1 MANTIKVGKGSSKYE
16 VIISKNALTKSN
28 LTPQIKSSKNILIVT
43 DSGIPKK
50 YIKELKAKINNN
62 KNIYT
67 HELPQGETSKSA
79 NEYLNLLEKLA
90 KLKFDRSDL
99 MIALGGGMVGDITG
113 FTAASYLRGIDFIQI
128 PTSLLAQVDSS
139 VGGKT
144 AINIERGKNLVG
156 AFYNPKLVLIS
167 TSFLE
172 TLPNNQFRSG
182 LGEIVK
188 YSLLGNKKIR
198 SILEN
203 NSKEIQKKDPIVMEN
218 LVSESI
224 KTKAKIVTKDEKENG
239 IRAILNL
246 GHTFGHAIEA
256 FKKYKGITHG
266 QAVIYGIQIIARI
279 SYLEGLIDQ
288 SKYKD
293 LDNTIHSLEL
303 DTDFQ
308 KFKYQDLKKF
318 IMNDKKVTGGK
329 LNLIMLD
336 KNLNGFKTNKFD
348 SKNLPKAFKLN

>member
-28 LTPQIKSSKNILIVT
+28 LAPQIKSSKNILIVT

-50 YIKELKAKINNN
+50 YIKELKAKISNN

-198 SILEN
+198 SILKN
-203 NSKEIQKKDPIVMEN
+203 NSKEIQKKDSIVMEN
-218 LVSESI
+218 LISESI

>member
-28 LTPQIKSSKNILIVT
+28 LAPQIKSSKNILIVT

-50 YIKELKAKINNN
+50 YIKELKTKIGNN
-62 KNIYT
+62 KNIYIY
-67 HELPQGETSKSA
+67 ELPQGETSKSA

-172 TLPNNQFRSG
+172 TLPDNQFRSG

-203 NSKEIQKKDPIVMEN
+203 NSKEIQKKDSIVMEN

-279 SYLEGLIDQ
+279 SYLEGLIDE

-293 LDNTIHSLEL
+293 LDNTIHSLKL

-348 SKNLPKAFKLN
+348 SKNLSKAFKLN

>member
-28 LTPQIKSSKNILIVT
+28 LAPQIKSSKNILIVT

-50 YIKELKAKINNN
+50 YIKELKAKISNN

-203 NSKEIQKKDPIVMEN
+203 NSKEIQKKDPIVMES

-279 SYLEGLIDQ
+279 SYLEGLIDK
-288 SKYKD
+288 SKYKG

-318 IMNDKKVTGGK
+318 IMNDKKVTAGK

>member
-28 LTPQIKSSKNILIVT
+28 LAPQIKSSKNILIVT

-50 YIKELKAKINNN
+50 YIKELKAKISNN

-172 TLPNNQFRSG
+172 TLSNNQFRSG

-256 FKKYKGITHG
+256 FKKYKGIAHG

-308 KFKYQDLKKF
+308 KFKYRDLKKF
-318 IMNDKKVTGGK
+318 IMNDKKVTQGK

-348 SKNLPKAFKLN
+348 SKNLSKAFKLN

>member
-28 LTPQIKSSKNILIVT
+28 LAPQIKSSKNILIVT

-50 YIKELKAKINNN
+50 YIKELRTKISNN

-172 TLPNNQFRSG
+172 TLSNNQFRSG

-218 LVSESI
+218 LISESI

-308 KFKYQDLKKF
+308 KFKYRDLKKF
-318 IMNDKKVTGGK
+318 IMNDKKVTQGK

-348 SKNLPKAFKLN
+348 SKNLSKAFKLN

>member
-16 VIISKNALTKSN
+16 VIISKNALTKYN
-28 LTPQIKSSKNILIVT
+28 LAPQIKSSKNILIVT

-50 YIKELKAKINNN
+50 YIKELKAKISNN

-172 TLPNNQFRSG
+172 TLPKNQFRSG

-203 NSKEIQKKDPIVMEN
+203 NSKEIQEKDPIVMEN
-218 LVSESI
+218 LISESI

-288 SKYKD
+288 TKYKD

-336 KNLNGFKTNKFD
+336 ENLNGFKTNKFD

>member
-203 NSKEIQKKDPIVMEN
+203 NFKEIQKRDPIVMEN

-266 QAVIYGIQIIARI
+266 QAVVYGIQIIARI

>member
-28 LTPQIKSSKNILIVT
+28 LAPQIKSSKNILIVT

-50 YIKELKAKINNN
+50 YIKELRAKISNN

-293 LDNTIHSLEL
+293 LDNTIHSLGL
-303 DTDFQ
+303 DADFQ

-336 KNLNGFKTNKFD
+336 KNLHGFKTNKFD
-348 SKNLPKAFKLN
+348 SKNLSKAFKLN

>member
-1 MANTIKVGKGSSKYE
+1 MANTIKVGKGSSRYE

-28 LTPQIKSSKNILIVT
+28 LAPQIKSSKNILIVT

-50 YIKELKAKINNN
+50 YIKELRAKIDNN

-172 TLPNNQFRSG
+172 TLSNNQFRSG

-218 LVSESI
+218 LISESI

-308 KFKYQDLKKF
+308 KFKYRDLKKF
-318 IMNDKKVTGGK
+318 IMNDKKVTQGK

-348 SKNLPKAFKLN
+348 SKNLSKAFKLN

>member
-28 LTPQIKSSKNILIVT
+28 LAPQIKSSKNILIVT

-50 YIKELKAKINNN
+50 YIKELRAKISNN

-172 TLPNNQFRSG
+172 TLSNNQFRSG

-218 LVSESI
+218 LISESI

-293 LDNTIHSLEL
+293 LDNTIHSLGL

-308 KFKYQDLKKF
+308 KFKYRDLKKF
-318 IMNDKKVTGGK
+318 IMNDKKVTQGK

-348 SKNLPKAFKLN
+348 SKNLSKAFKLN

>member
-266 QAVIYGIQIIARI
+266 QAVVYGIQIIARI

>member
-28 LTPQIKSSKNILIVT
+28 LAPQIKSSKNILIVT

-50 YIKELKAKINNN
+50 YIKELKAKISNN

-256 FKKYKGITHG
+256 FMKYKGITHG

-336 KNLNGFKTNKFD
+336 ENLNGFKTNKFD

>member
-1 MANTIKVGKGSSKYE
+1 M
-16 VIISKNALTKSN
+16 
-28 LTPQIKSSKNILIVT
+28 
-43 DSGIPKK
+43 
-50 YIKELKAKINNN
+50 
-62 KNIYT
+62 
-67 HELPQGETSKSA
+67 
-79 NEYLNLLEKLA
+79 LEKLA

-113 FTAASYLRGIDFIQI
+113 FTASSYLRGIDFIQI

-172 TLPNNQFRSG
+172 TLSNNQFKSG

-218 LVSESI
+218 LISESI

-318 IMNDKKVTGGK
+318 IMNDKKVIGGK

>member
-28 LTPQIKSSKNILIVT
+28 LAPQIKSSKNILIVT

-50 YIKELKAKINNN
+50 YIKELKTKIGNN
-62 KNIYT
+62 KNIYIY
-67 HELPQGETSKSA
+67 ELPQGETSKSA

-113 FTAASYLRGIDFIQI
+113 FTASSYLRGIDFIQI

-172 TLPNNQFRSG
+172 TLSNNQFRSG

-198 SILEN
+198 LILEN
-203 NSKEIQKKDPIVMEN
+203 NSKEIQEKDPIVMEN

-348 SKNLPKAFKLN
+348 SKNLSKAFKLN

>member
-28 LTPQIKSSKNILIVT
+28 LAPQIKSSKNILIVT

-50 YIKELKAKINNN
+50 YIKELKAKISNN

-203 NSKEIQKKDPIVMEN
+203 NSKEIQKKDPIIMEN

-318 IMNDKKVTGGK
+318 IMNDKKVTAGK

>member
-28 LTPQIKSSKNILIVT
+28 LAPQIKSSKNILIVT

-50 YIKELKAKINNN
+50 YIKELKAKISNN

-99 MIALGGGMVGDITG
+99 MIAMGGGMVGDITG

-144 AINIERGKNLVG
+144 AINIDRGKNLVG

-288 SKYKD
+288 SKYKE

-303 DTDFQ
+303 DIDFQ

-318 IMNDKKVTGGK
+318 IMNDKKVTAGK
-329 LNLIMLD
+329 LNLILLD

>member
-28 LTPQIKSSKNILIVT
+28 LAPQIKSSKNILIVT

-50 YIKELKAKINNN
+50 YIKELKAKISNN

-256 FKKYKGITHG
+256 LRNIKELLMVKQLYMEYKLL
-266 QAVIYGIQIIARI
+266 
-279 SYLEGLIDQ
+279 LEFPILRD
-288 SKYKD
+288 
-293 LDNTIHSLEL
+293 
-303 DTDFQ
+303 
-308 KFKYQDLKKF
+308 
-318 IMNDKKVTGGK
+318 
-329 LNLIMLD
+329 
-336 KNLNGFKTNKFD
+336 
-348 SKNLPKAFKLN
+348 

>member
-1 MANTIKVGKGSSKYE
+1 MANTINVGKGSSKYE

-28 LTPQIKSSKNILIVT
+28 LAPQIKSSKNILIVT

-50 YIKELKAKINNN
+50 YIKELKAKISNN

-99 MIALGGGMVGDITG
+99 MIAMGGGMVGDITG

-288 SKYKD
+288 SKYKG
-293 LDNTIHSLEL
+293 LDSTIHSLEL

>member
-16 VIISKNALTKSN
+16 VIISKNALTKAN
-28 LTPQIKSSKNILIVT
+28 LAPQIKSSKNILIVT

-50 YIKELKAKINNN
+50 YIKELRAKISNN

-79 NEYLNLLEKLA
+79 SEYLNLLEKLA

-172 TLPNNQFRSG
+172 TLSNNQFRSG

-203 NSKEIQKKDPIVMEN
+203 NSKKIQKKDPIVMEN

>member
-28 LTPQIKSSKNILIVT
+28 LAPQIKSSKNILIVT
-43 DSGIPKK
+43 DTGIPKK
-50 YIKELKAKINNN
+50 YIKELKAKISNN

>member
-1 MANTIKVGKGSSKYE
+1 MANTIKVGKGSSEYE

-28 LTPQIKSSKNILIVT
+28 LATQIKSSKNILIVT

-50 YIKELKAKINNN
+50 YIKELKTKIGNN
-62 KNIYT
+62 KNIYI

-79 NEYLNLLEKLA
+79 KEYLILLEKLA

-113 FTAASYLRGIDFIQI
+113 FTASSYLRGIDFIQI

-218 LVSESI
+218 LISESI

-318 IMNDKKVTGGK
+318 IMNDKKVIGGK

>member
-28 LTPQIKSSKNILIVT
+28 LAPQIKSSKNILIVT

-50 YIKELKAKINNN
+50 YIKELKTKIGNN
-62 KNIYT
+62 KNIYI

-113 FTAASYLRGIDFIQI
+113 FTASSYLRGIDFIQI

-218 LVSESI
+218 LISESI

-318 IMNDKKVTGGK
+318 IMNDKKVIGGK

-348 SKNLPKAFKLN
+348 SKNFPKAFKLN

>member
-28 LTPQIKSSKNILIVT
+28 LAPQIKSSKNILIVT

-50 YIKELKAKINNN
+50 YIKELRTKISNN

-172 TLPNNQFRSG
+172 TLSNNQFRSG

-188 YSLLGNKKIR
+188 YSLLSNKKIR

-218 LVSESI
+218 LISESI

-293 LDNTIHSLEL
+293 LDNTIHSLGL

-308 KFKYQDLKKF
+308 KFKYRDLKKF
-318 IMNDKKVTGGK
+318 IMNDKKVTQGK

>member
-1 MANTIKVGKGSSKYE
+1 MAKTIKVGKGSSKYE

-28 LTPQIKSSKNILIVT
+28 LAPQIKSSKNILIVT

-50 YIKELKAKINNN
+50 YIKELKTKIGNN
-62 KNIYT
+62 KNIYI

-113 FTAASYLRGIDFIQI
+113 FTASSYLRGIDFIQI

-218 LVSESI
+218 LISESI

-318 IMNDKKVTGGK
+318 IMNDKKVIGGE

-348 SKNLPKAFKLN
+348 SKNFPKAFKLN

>member
-28 LTPQIKSSKNILIVT
+28 LAPQIKSSKNILIVT

-50 YIKELKAKINNN
+50 YIKELKAKISNN

-203 NSKEIQKKDPIVMEN
+203 NSKEIQKKDPTVMEN

>member
-28 LTPQIKSSKNILIVT
+28 LAPQIKSSKNILIVT

-203 NSKEIQKKDPIVMEN
+203 NFKEIQKRDPIVMEN

-266 QAVIYGIQIIARI
+266 QAVVYGIQIIARI

>member
-28 LTPQIKSSKNILIVT
+28 LAPQIKSSKNILIVT

-50 YIKELKAKINNN
+50 YIKELRAKISNN

-218 LVSESI
+218 LISESI

-293 LDNTIHSLEL
+293 LDNTIHSLGL
-303 DTDFQ
+303 DADFQ

>member
-28 LTPQIKSSKNILIVT
+28 LAPQIKSSKNILIVT

-50 YIKELKAKINNN
+50 YIKELKAKISNN

-218 LVSESI
+218 LISESI

-318 IMNDKKVTGGK
+318 IMNDKKVIGGK

>member
-1 MANTIKVGKGSSKYE
+1 MANTIRVGKGSSKYE

-28 LTPQIKSSKNILIVT
+28 LAPQIKSSKNILIVT
-43 DSGIPKK
+43 DTGIPKK
-50 YIKELKAKINNN
+50 YIKELKAKISNN

-218 LVSESI
+218 LISESI

-256 FKKYKGITHG
+256 FMKYKGITHG

-318 IMNDKKVTGGK
+318 IMNDKKVIGGK

>member
-28 LTPQIKSSKNILIVT
+28 LAPQIKSSKNILIVT

-203 NSKEIQKKDPIVMEN
+203 NSKEIQKRDPIVMEN

-266 QAVIYGIQIIARI
+266 QAVVYGIQIIARI

-336 KNLNGFKTNKFD
+336 ENLNGFKTNKFD

>member
-28 LTPQIKSSKNILIVT
+28 LAPQIKSSKNILIVT

-50 YIKELKAKINNN
+50 YIKELKAKISNN

-203 NSKEIQKKDPIVMEN
+203 NSKEIQKKDPIVMES

-329 LNLIMLD
+329 LNLILLD
-336 KNLNGFKTNKFD
+336 KNLIGFKTNKFD

>member
-28 LTPQIKSSKNILIVT
+28 LAPQIKSSKNILIVT

-50 YIKELKAKINNN
+50 YIKELKAKISNN

-279 SYLEGLIDQ
+279 SYLEGLIDR

>member
-1 MANTIKVGKGSSKYE
+1 MAKTIKVGKGSSKYE

-28 LTPQIKSSKNILIVT
+28 LAPQIKSSKNILIVT

-50 YIKELKAKINNN
+50 YIKELKTKIGNN
-62 KNIYT
+62 KNIYI

-99 MIALGGGMVGDITG
+99 MIALGGGMVGDSTG

-172 TLPNNQFRSG
+172 TLPKNQFRSG

-318 IMNDKKVTGGK
+318 IMNDKKVIGGK

-336 KNLNGFKTNKFD
+336 KNLNGFKINKFD

>member
-28 LTPQIKSSKNILIVT
+28 LAPQIKSSKNILIVT

-50 YIKELKAKINNN
+50 YIKELKAKISNN

-203 NSKEIQKKDPIVMEN
+203 NSKEIQKKDSIVMEN

-279 SYLEGLIDQ
+279 SYLEGLIDE

-329 LNLIMLD
+329 LNLILLD

>member
-28 LTPQIKSSKNILIVT
+28 LAPQIKSSKNILIVT

-50 YIKELKAKINNN
+50 YIKELKAKISNN

-288 SKYKD
+288 SKYKG

-318 IMNDKKVTGGK
+318 IMNDKIVTGGK

-336 KNLNGFKTNKFD
+336 KNLNGFKTNKLD

>member
-28 LTPQIKSSKNILIVT
+28 LAPQIKSSKNILIVT

-50 YIKELKAKINNN
+50 YIKELRAKISNN

-172 TLPNNQFRSG
+172 TLSNNQFRSG

-218 LVSESI
+218 LISESI

-318 IMNDKKVTGGK
+318 IMNDKKVTQGK

-348 SKNLPKAFKLN
+348 SKNLSKAFKLN

>member
-28 LTPQIKSSKNILIVT
+28 LAPQIKSSKNILIVT

-50 YIKELKAKINNN
+50 YIKELKAKISNN

-188 YSLLGNKKIR
+188 YSLLGNKKIK

-203 NSKEIQKKDPIVMEN
+203 NSKEIQKKDPTVMEN

-318 IMNDKKVTGGK
+318 IMNDKKVTAGK

>member
-28 LTPQIKSSKNILIVT
+28 LAPQLKSSKNILIVT

-50 YIKELKAKINNN
+50 YIKELRAKISNN

-113 FTAASYLRGIDFIQI
+113 YTAASYLRGIDFIQI

-172 TLPNNQFRSG
+172 TLSNNQFRSG

-218 LVSESI
+218 LISESI

-308 KFKYQDLKKF
+308 KFKYRDLKKF
-318 IMNDKKVTGGK
+318 IMNDKKVTQGK

-348 SKNLPKAFKLN
+348 SKNLSKAFKLN